1 MALLWKSM
9 PVSDS
14 PASETEETRD
24 VAAGLETHRTA
35 AGDPGGASRPERTL
49 ILGRSP
55 RMRQIFGLIRRIAP
69 TDVSV
74 LIQGETGTGKELA
87 ARAIHDLSTRAGA
100 PFVVIDCGAIP
111 ANLIESELFGHERG
125 AFTDASYARAG
136 AFERAEG
143 GTIFLDELG
152 ELKLDLQ
159 PRLLRVL
166 ENREVRRV
174 GSDRTTAVDVRVI
187 AATNRELV
195 KQVQAGR
202 FREDLYFRLSVVD
215 LHLPPLRERQDDL
228 PHIIRAVLNDP
239 ETILLHG
246 RKRLTRRALERLQAY
261 AWPGNVREL
270 MNVISH
276 VLAFSEGEEIDTPQ
290 LPTRLQGPSS
300 SAGMSF
306 DEHLGLLG
314 FKEAKEQVLA
324 AFERE
329 YIAGRL
335 KRCQGNVSRV
345 ARESGMHRKSVER
358 LAKKHHLNVRTLKR
372 PTKV

>member
-1 MALLWKSM
+1 MTLLPKSL
-9 PVSDS
+9 PVLDGD
-14 PASETEETRD
+14 ETRD
-24 VAAGLETHRTA
+24 SGDGLETHRTSDA
-35 AGDPGGASRPERTL
+35 EAGRAPSRHDRTL
-49 ILGRSP
+49 ILGRSI
-55 RMRQIFGLIRRIAP
+55 RMRQIFALIRKIAP

-87 ARAIHDLSTRAGA
+87 ARAIHDLSTRARA

-125 AFTDASYARAG
+125 AFTGASYARAG

-152 ELKLDLQ
+152 ELKIDLQ
-159 PRLLRVL
+159 PKLLRVL

-174 GSDRTTAVDVRVI
+174 GSDRTNPVDVRVV
-187 AATNRELV
+187 AATNRELL

-202 FREDLYFRLSVVD
+202 FREDLYFRLSVFD
-215 LHLPPLRERQDDL
+215 LHLPPLRERHDDL

-239 ETILLHG
+239 ETVRLHG
-246 RKRLTRRALERLQAY
+246 HKRLTRRALERLQAY

-276 VLAFSEGEEIDTPQ
+276 VLAFSEGEEIDAGH
-290 LPTRLQGPSS
+290 LPARLQGGASQT
-300 SAGMSF
+300 AGVTF
-306 DEHLGLLG
+306 DEHLT
-314 FKEAKEQVLA
+314 FKAAKEQVLA

-329 YIAGRL
+329 YIGGRL
-335 KRCQGNVSRV
+335 KRSQGNVSRA

-358 LAKKHHLNVRTLKR
+358 LVKKHHLSPSGRKR
-372 PTKV
+372 SKS

>member
-1 MALLWKSM
+1 MALLSKSLAI
-9 PVSDS
+9 SD
-14 PASETEETRD
+14 ADEARD
-24 VAAGLETHRTA
+24 SSDGLETHRTA
-35 AGDPGGASRPERTL
+35 VGDSDGASRRERTL
-49 ILGRSP
+49 ILGRSQ
-55 RMRQIFGLIRRIAP
+55 RMRQVFGLIRKIAP

-74 LIQGETGTGKELA
+74 LIQGETGTGKELV
-87 ARAIHDLSTRAGA
+87 ARAIHDLSTRAAA

-136 AFERAEG
+136 AFERAAG

-152 ELKLDLQ
+152 ELELDLQ

-187 AATNRELV
+187 AATNRELLRQV
-195 KQVQAGR
+195 KAGR

-215 LHLPPLRERQDDL
+215 VHLPPLRDRQDDL
-228 PHIIRAVLNDP
+228 PHIIRAVLNEP
-239 ETILLHG
+239 ETVRQHG
-246 RKRLTRRALERLQAY
+246 RKRLTRGALDRLQAY

-270 MNVISH
+270 MNVLRH
-276 VLAFSEGEEIDTPQ
+276 VLAFSEGDEIDVGQ
-290 LPTRLQGPSS
+290 LPARLQGTSPRASLT
-300 SAGMSF
+300 F
-306 DEHLGLLG
+306 DEHLD
-314 FKEAKEQVLA
+314 FKEAKQQVLD

-329 YIAGRL
+329 YIAGHL
-335 KRCQGNVSRV
+335 KRCKGNISRA

-358 LAKKHHLNVRTLKR
+358 LAKKHHLSVRALKR
-372 PTKV
+372 SAKI